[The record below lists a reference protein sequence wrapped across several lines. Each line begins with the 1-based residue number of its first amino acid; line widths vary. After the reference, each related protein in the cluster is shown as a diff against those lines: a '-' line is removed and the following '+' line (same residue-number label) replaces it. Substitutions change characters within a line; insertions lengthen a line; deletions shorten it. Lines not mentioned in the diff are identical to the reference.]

1 MTLEEYLKSKG
12 FIIKKTKYGNIVT
25 IKIKKDNKENK

>member
-12 FIIKKTKYGNIVT
+12 YKVEKTKNGDIVT
-25 IKIKKDNKENK
+25 IRINKENK

>member
-12 FIIKKTKYGNIVT
+12 YKLEKTKTGEIVT
-25 IKIKKDNKENK
+25 IKIKKENK

>member
-12 FIIKKTKYGNIVT
+12 FIVKKTKNGNIVT
-25 IKIKKDNKENK
+25 IKIKKETK

>member
-12 FIIKKTKYGNIVT
+12 YKVEKTKNGEIVT
-25 IKIKKDNKENK
+25 IKIKKETK

>member
-12 FIIKKTKYGNIVT
+12 YKLEKTKNGEIVT
-25 IKIKKDNKENK
+25 IKIKKENK